1 MGSNLRKNFSKSSET
16 MVFVKW
22 QSISGEDIGSFRGV
36 VVGSSP
42 FGGLPSVGTRRDKDH
57 QLELEERERE
67 RERRMKF
74 EF

>member
-1 MGSNLRKNFSKSSET
+1 MAKYKWRRYRFFSRCHP
-16 MVFVKW
+16 
-22 QSISGEDIGSFRGV
+22 QGGAV
-36 VVGSSP
+36 VESLPS
-42 FGGLPSVGTRRDKDH
+42 GGLPSVGTKRDKDH